1 MKNQFV
7 TLLLML
13 MLMLISFFNSSCSF
27 NKNKEDVTMLLKCN
41 NLSDKMNAYYII
53 GENRDTNYIDSLLTN
68 LDDPRISNNLRFK
81 GMSIYQCKIVA
92 LKKISKK
99 NPPNEI
105 NNRPDSANIKYYL
118 SWARHR

>member
-13 MLMLISFFNSSCSF
+13 MLISFFNLSCSF
-27 NKNKEDVTMLLKCN
+27 NKNKEDVTMLLKSN

-53 GENRDTNYIDSLLTN
+53 GENRDANYIDSLLTN
-68 LDDPRISNNLRFK
+68 LDDPRISNNLRYK
-81 GMSIYQCKIVA
+81 GMSIYQCKIEA

-105 NNRPDSANIKYYL
+105 NNRPDSTNIKYYL
-118 SWARHR
+118 SWASHR